1 MDEDT
6 AIDDNEHTGVYTQ
19 EDFDDGD
26 EEKIDVNSEN
36 NAATVLAKESNNRG
50 DGDNSIDING
60 NDGDNEDDD
69 DRSSVG
75 SFSSSQSGSSLS
87 SMGSEASEASLTLM
101 QRQARNVVRNE
112 RFLGSLREKYK
123 DHIGTQKQ
131 HPPPNS
137 KGTVASRKRKTAKEN
152 EINTA
157 SDMNEEHDFNLREE
171 NLGMVMKGTHRLFR
185 FSPARGIS
193 AAEPTNGT
201 PDNLKSSKNDEDGAF
216 LRACENY
223 ASGIQTLERRYPHRR
238 VQIGKLHSLLSST
251 VSLTASTPPAIISSS
266 ASSVYVPAPIF
277 CIGSKGTGK
286 TSIVCDAVGLLS
298 SQESIHPSLAFSN
311 QPAAKVQPAY
321 VDCSIVEPSTIERLV
336 YTIYKQLKPS
346 SSSSIPEEKPSR
358 KPKNRSKPKHKKK
371 QNHPGASFHSAPK
384 SPQDGNDEQDANRPP
399 PTKPQNP
406 LKEKEAGTSNQ
417 PRVLP
422 SRRAKKAAI
431 HKSLAN
437 KATTYKNVRK
447 NRVEDDDDSNED
459 DDDSDDEAVTTMH
472 SAVLSLGRSLQ
483 KQYGSYV
490 DDNGAY
496 RNKGFRKKP
505 KCGILVLDKAEELL
519 SLSSASKKGIA
530 ATSSGGGVNNYLS
543 ELLLLPKIMKLNL
556 TIVVVT
562 NYCTLHMTRE
572 LVSIFACSH
581 CS

>member
-6 AIDDNEHTGVYTQ
+6 VDEHTGLYTQ

-26 EEKIDVNSEN
+26 EEMIGEKREN
-36 NAATVLAKESNNRG
+36 TAAPVLAKESDNRG
-50 DGDNSIDING
+50 DGDNSNGDNG
-60 NDGDNEDDD
+60 NDNEDDD
-69 DRSSVG
+69 DGSSVG
-75 SFSSSQSGSSLS
+75 SFSSSQSGSSFS
-87 SMGSEASEASLTLM
+87 SIGSTSSEASLTLM
-101 QRQARNVVRNE
+101 QRQARNIVRNE
-112 RFLGSLREKYK
+112 RFLGNLREKYK
-123 DHIGTQKQ
+123 DHIGTQQ
-131 HPPPNS
+131 QPPPNS
-137 KGTVASRKRKTAKEN
+137 KGTGASRKRKATKED

-157 SDMNEEHDFNLREE
+157 SDGDDEGEFNPCED

-193 AAEPTNGT
+193 AAETTNGT
-201 PDNLKSSKNDEDGAF
+201 PDDPKSSNRNEVGAF
-216 LRACENY
+216 IRACQNY
-223 ASGIQTLERRYPHRR
+223 ASGIQTLERCYPHRR

-251 VSLTASTPPAIISSS
+251 VSLTASTPPAMVSSS

-286 TSIVCDAVGLLS
+286 TSVVCDVVGMLS
-298 SQESIHPSLAFSN
+298 SQESIHPSLALSN

-346 SSSSIPEEKPSR
+346 SSSLPEEKPS
-358 KPKNRSKPKHKKK
+358 KMKSRSQPKHNKKR
-371 QNHPGASFHSAPK
+371 NRPGASFHSAPK
-384 SPQDGNDEQDANRPP
+384 TPQDANDEPDAKRPQ
-399 PTKPQNP
+399 PTIPQNP
-406 LKEKEAGTSNQ
+406 PEVEEAGKANQ

-437 KATTYKNVRK
+437 KATTYKNVKK
-447 NRVEDDDDSNED
+447 NRVEDDGDSNED
-459 DDDSDDEAVTTMH
+459 DDDSDEEAVTTLH

-530 ATSSGGGVNNYLS
+530 ASSSGGGANNYLS

-572 LVSIFACSH
+572 LVDFFACTV
-581 CS
+581 